1 MIAKPRKAQQGV
13 VLLMI
18 ALAILV
24 GSTALILST
33 LNNDGSLAGL
43 ARANKQSL
51 SEARDALLGYALS
64 YPENHSGAN
73 NAPPGFLPCPDV
85 DGDGLEDFD
94 QCDDPDESSIGFLP
108 WRTLGLAKPGA
119 SSGQTNCLWYAVS
132 AGFKSPA
139 GTAGPPMLNSSSTG
153 RFQIENAR
161 GDTIVGASAADRA
174 IAIVFDPGEVLTI
187 DGPTP
192 AALDYLQ
199 DRLAVS
205 TRTTCGAQN
214 TDDPINLAINYLDRL
229 NGVTNADGS
238 KVGASGGSPGATPL
252 PSDGVSV
259 FVTASKQESNHGPS
273 FNDQLTWIGRE
284 KFEAV
289 FERMN
294 TWTIGKVRN
303 CVARYGELNV
313 VGSKRYPWA
322 AQLDSSKDPEYDELS
337 GQRFG
342 RIPSSLNSPGGT
354 SWPADPDPGSSGN
367 CFSWSWWPAWQE
379 DIFYAVHD
387 QHTDPVGAGSTV
399 LELDGSTSEF
409 VVLLA
414 NEELGGQTRAGYTN
428 KGQVQNYLEGQNQ
441 PATGSATIPPGDEAF
456 VNGNG
461 SSINDIACNDSGC

>member
-1 MIAKPRKAQQGV
+1 MISKRPKAQQGV

-24 GSTALILST
+24 GSSALLLSS
-33 LNNDGSLAGL
+33 LSNDGSLAAI
-43 ARANKQSL
+43 ARGNKHSL
-51 SEARDALLGYALS
+51 SEAKDALLGYALS
-64 YPENHSGAN
+64 YPENHLGAR

-85 DGDGLEDFD
+85 DGDGLEDVD

-119 SSGQTNCLWYAVS
+119 SGGQMSCLWYAVS

-139 GTAGPPMLNSSSTG
+139 DTAGPPILNSSSRG

-161 GDTIVGASAADRA
+161 GDVIVGATAADRA

-192 AALDYLQ
+192 SAKDYLQ
-199 DRLAVS
+199 DRLAAS
-205 TRTTCGAQN
+205 TRTVCGAAN
-214 TDDPINLAINYLDRL
+214 TDDEINLAINYLDRL
-229 NGVTNADGS
+229 NGVTNAHGT
-238 KVGASGGSPGATPL
+238 KLGASGSSPGATAL
-252 PSDGVSV
+252 PNDGVSV
-259 FVTASKQESNHGPS
+259 FVTASKQHANDGPS

-289 FERMN
+289 FDRMN
-294 TWTIGKVRN
+294 AWTIAKVRN

-322 AQLDSSKDPEYDELS
+322 ATLDSSATPQYDEQS

-342 RIPSSLNSPGGT
+342 RIPSSLNAPGGT
-354 SWPADPDPGSSGN
+354 SWPPDPDPGSSAD
-367 CFSWSWWPAWQE
+367 CFSWPWWPAWQE
-379 DIFYAVHD
+379 EIFYAVHD

-399 LELDGSTSEF
+399 LELDGTASEF
-409 VVLLA
+409 VVLMA
-414 NEELGGQTRAGYTN
+414 NEELSGQTRAGYTN
-428 KGQVQNYLEGQNQ
+428 KGKVQNYLEGENQ
-441 PATGSATIPPGDEAF
+441 PAIDSATIPAGDEAF
-456 VNGNG
+456 VTGNG
-461 SSINDIACNDSGC
+461 TSVNDIACNDSGC